1 MDRRLWEEFRE
12 ALKALALLV
21 VALTVLYWLVT
32 DLPLAPFIVGE
43 IIGCLL
49 GLGLLVIASP
59 RRRLP

>member
-1 MDRRLWEEFRE
+1 MDRRLLEELRE
-12 ALKALALLV
+12 ALKALIVLV
-21 VALTVLYWLVT
+21 VALTILYRLAT

-43 IIGCLL
+43 VIGCLL